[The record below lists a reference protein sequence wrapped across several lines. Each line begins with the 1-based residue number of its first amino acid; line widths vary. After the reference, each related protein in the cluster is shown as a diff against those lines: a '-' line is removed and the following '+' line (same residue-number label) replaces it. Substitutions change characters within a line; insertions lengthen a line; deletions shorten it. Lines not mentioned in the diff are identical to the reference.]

1 MRGGWVY
8 IMANRPFGS
17 LYTGVT
23 NDIVRRAWEHRTGA
37 CRGFT
42 ARYRVAMLAFF
53 ERYEDILTAIQRE
66 KNIKHWPRRWKSN
79 LIETQNPGWHDLY
92 PTLLGEMRVD
102 PATSDGRD
110 RPGHDGECGSAAVPP
125 TVTAGSV
132 PAVSSGTILAD
143 IHPLVSSRT
152 LGSSTV

>member
-1 MRGGWVY
+1 MY

-23 NDIVRRAWEHRTGA
+23 NDIVRRAWEHRTRA
-37 CRGFT
+37 CGGFT

-53 ERYEDILTAIQRE
+53 ENYEDILTAIQGE
-66 KNIKHWPRRWKSN
+66 KNIKHWPRRWKIN

-92 PTLLGEMRVD
+92 PTLLGQMRVD
-102 PATSDGRD
+102 PATAVGRD
-110 RPGHDGECGSAAVPP
+110 RPGHDGV
-125 TVTAGSV
+125 AGSGRAALVMAGLV
-132 PAVSSGTILAD
+132 PAIRRGTILAHH
-143 IHPLVSSRT
+143 HPLVSRRT